1 MYPRILAML
10 FSFAGLSFVSANT
23 MGADEISIEPL
34 ELVTDNGANEW
45 DGSDPLIISDTR
57 FDDQHDSE
65 VELPAV
71 PALPEGLEYE
81 PLEIEQAVRITVDE
95 TDVWVLPSEMELQAI
110 EDQIEQGI
118 LTAEYD
124 YREQSQRVVALQEL
138 VGAEPDGNYGPRTR
152 EAHLRVL
159 NEREMTVDN
168 VPELPTGGVYMIP
181 NTTWSDGVEQWR
193 PMMTEAV
200 MAWGG
205 TENDVN
211 RFMRIMHCESRGD
224 PNAYNRSSAASG
236 LLQHLQKYWPGRAAT
251 VGMPDAS
258 PFDPWAN
265 MYVSAWLAL
274 AAPGGGWQHWECK

>member
-1 MYPRILAML
+1 MYPRIFAML
-10 FSFAGLSFVSANT
+10 FSVAGLSFVSANT
-23 MGADEISIEPL
+23 MGADEIGIEPL
-34 ELVTDNGANEW
+34 EVVTDNGSAEW

-95 TDVWVLPSEMELQAI
+95 IDVWVLPSEMELQAI
-110 EDQIEQGI
+110 GEQIEHGI

-124 YREQSQRVVALQEL
+124 YREQSQRVVTLQEL
-138 VGAEPDGNYGPRTR
+138 VGVEPDGNYGPRTR
-152 EAHLRVL
+152 EAHLTAL
-159 NEREMTVDN
+159 NEREMAVDN
-168 VPELPTGGVYMIP
+168 VPELPTAGVYMIP
-181 NTTWSDGVEQWR
+181 NKTWSDGVERWR

-224 PNAYNRSSAASG
+224 PNAHNSSSGASG
-236 LLQHLQKYWPGRAAT
+236 LLQHLPKYWPDRAAT
-251 VGMPDAS
+251 VGMADAS

>member
-1 MYPRILAML
+1 MYSRIFAML
-10 FSFAGLSFVSANT
+10 LSFAGLSFVSANT
-23 MGADEISIEPL
+23 MGADEIGIEPL
-34 ELVTDNGANEW
+34 EVVTDNGYDEW

-110 EDQIEQGI
+110 GEQIEQGI

-124 YREQSQRVVALQEL
+124 YREQSQRVVTLQEL

-152 EAHLRVL
+152 EAHLTAL
-159 NEREMTVDN
+159 NEREMAVDN

-181 NTTWSDGVEQWR
+181 NKTWSDGVEQWR
-193 PMMTEAV
+193 PMMADAV
-200 MAWGG
+200 AAWGG

-224 PNAYNRSSAASG
+224 PNAYNASSGASG

>member
-1 MYPRILAML
+1 MYPRIFAML
-10 FSFAGLSFVSANT
+10 LSFAGLSFVSANT
-23 MGADEISIEPL
+23 MGADELSIEPL
-34 ELVTDNGANEW
+34 EVVTDNGYDEW

-95 TDVWVLPSEMELQAI
+95 TDMWVLPSEMELQAI

-124 YREQSQRVVALQEL
+124 YREQSQRVVTLQEL

-152 EAHLRVL
+152 EAHLTAL
-159 NEREMTVDN
+159 NDREMAVDN

-181 NTTWSDGVEQWR
+181 NKTWSDGVEQWR

-224 PNAYNRSSAASG
+224 PNAYNASSAASG
-236 LLQHLQKYWPGRAAT
+236 LLQHLQKYWPDRAAT